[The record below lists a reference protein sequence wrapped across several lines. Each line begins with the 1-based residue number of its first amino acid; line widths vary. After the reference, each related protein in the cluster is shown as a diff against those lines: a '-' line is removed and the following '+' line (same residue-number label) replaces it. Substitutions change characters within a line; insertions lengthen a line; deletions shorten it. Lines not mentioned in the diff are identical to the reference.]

1 MGNRMLDKYNV
12 FDFSSEYK
20 FLENYNIRTGIN
32 NVLMQLM
39 PLDALW
45 ISLGL
50 EFYLEKEE
58 RFTSLLVQNFN

>member
-1 MGNRMLDKYNV
+1 MLDKYNV

-32 NVLMQLM
+32 NVFDAFML
-39 PLDALW
+39 LDAPW

-50 EFYLEKEE
+50 NLPGEGRTFYL
-58 RFTSLLVQNFN
+58 LLQNFN